1 MCAARPLIDQITARL
16 QALPDEELAEVLVFV
31 DFLRYK
37 QERERLEALVEL
49 EELKKLDLEE
59 WPYTV

>member
-59 WPYTV
+59 SPYTV